1 MIMYFCMDVRMHVRF
16 FFDAQKWNGILNI
29 PKKSLR
35 STFETLKSLI
45 RPVKLKIHSYTR
57 RSIYMCD
64 VSNETLPQHT
74 DQESDTHIY
83 HTLRHHHILN
93 FTGKLAILLS
103 KKTPSTVKRHPQ
115 AGAHRRKDPAI
126 AHRPRICPIYLSYP
140 QISSYAQIYRE
151 AFLITEQNKL
161 HHESLIISFVV
172 KGRGPVGDS

>member
-1 MIMYFCMDVRMHVRF
+1 MNMYFCMDVRMHVRF

-45 RPVKLKIHSYTR
+45 RSVKLKIHSYTR

-74 DQESDTHIY
+74 DQESDPHIY
-83 HTLRHHHILN
+83 HTLRHPRMLN

-103 KKTPSTVKRHPQ
+103 KKNSINGKAPSTSRSTQ
-115 AGAHRRKDPAI
+115 EI
-126 AHRPRICPIYLSYP
+126 RPCHSTPTKNPSYIFI
-140 QISSYAQIYRE
+140 ISSNILVWSTLQG
-151 AFLITEQNKL
+151 
-161 HHESLIISFVV
+161 SFPYYWA
-172 KGRGPVGDS
+172 K